1 MQATSKNDQAR
12 TLPSL
17 FISLVIHAALI
28 FLIPFVGAPQLG
40 HPDAA
45 GGPLKVTMI
54 MPVTPSEISSIVDT
68 RIPVQS
74 ASTKPPVVT
83 ETKPPA
89 SSNQVQPSK
98 VLTTSNNVA
107 PTKISPE
114 KVTDVSPEPA
124 HTSPSESS
132 ESNNGNAL
140 GKSGPPEPP
149 YGDKMLNLNLLPT
162 PRFPKDGHTLTGTT
176 TFTLIVTVSAEGVW
190 ENAIKIQP
198 VKPHYLDSWVVN
210 NSKSLPYEKL
220 GEPYEVTVGITL
232 NPYTRAVIWDIP
244 KERVRLL
251 GL

>member
-89 SSNQVQPSK
+89 SSNQVQPSN

-124 HTSPSESS
+124 QTLPSESS

-149 YGDKMLNLNLLPT
+149 YGGDVISLFPQLE
-162 PRFPKDGHTLTGTT
+162 FPKDGHTLSNTT

-198 VKPHYLDSWVVN
+198 IKPHYLDTWAVKASQKALN
-210 NSKSLPYEKL
+210 YNRL